1 MIKSLQRGWSRIRG
15 LGQGIAAA
23 KKWMLA
29 YTALIL
35 LPASVM
41 LFGYYQRSSQILEE
55 EVSRSMQMTLKQA
68 GINLSYRLNHIQD
81 ISNSLFMNRKLYEY
95 LDLSYIINEQIDQS
109 GELMNL
115 LQSVQTKTE
124 IVRARIFVDTANVFG
139 TDRINT
145 FPLENLESSPWH
157 REIIDGGGRIVWT
170 GGYKETY
177 LDLGEQN
184 VISCA
189 RMLRNPRH
197 FEQVLGVLMIDVSDK
212 MISEIISELDFPSQI
227 HPYIMDR
234 NGMVIY
240 SEERS
245 LIGTLSPLQQNGQW
259 AGNEEEGITRR
270 TEGKEDRYVV
280 YSTIRPTGWKLV
292 AEVPKAA
299 ISRRATALNQ
309 FSGVATLIGMTLMF
323 LILAFVLMAFVINM
337 MNRRIKTVLKLIRT
351 EGIDRL
357 EEQRPKEDGDFHL
370 LERSVDY
377 LIHRVKNLMEEAYRS
392 KMLEREAQLKALQ
405 AQINPHFLYNALDTI
420 NWLALAIKATDISKM
435 IEGLSDYFRLSLN
448 KGKDHVSITDEL
460 ELARVY
466 LEIQQSRFPASFTFD
481 IEADMDTDRYLIPKL
496 TLQPIVENA
505 LLHGIRKAKGKTGRI
520 VIRAEMEADRV
531 RISVKDDGIGMSQ
544 EMVDRLL
551 VESRPDQRPDGSGSS
566 YGLYN
571 VNERIKLFAGNASG
585 LEIHSSQ
592 GMGTTVT
599 VWLKAV
605 LANKTE

>member
-1 MIKSLQRGWSRIRG
+1 MSTSLQKGWSRVKG

-35 LPASVM
+35 LPASAM
-41 LFGYYQRSSQILEE
+41 LFGYYQKSSQILEE
-55 EVSRSMQMTLKQA
+55 EVSRSMQLTLKQA
-68 GINLSYRLNHIQD
+68 GINLSYRMNHIQD

-109 GELMNL
+109 GELLNL

-124 IVRARIFVDTANVFG
+124 IVRARVFANTSKVFG
-139 TDRINT
+139 TDLVNT
-145 FPLENLESSPWH
+145 FPLESLKPSPWYPQ
-157 REIIDGGGRIVWT
+157 IMDGGGRIVWT

-184 VISCA
+184 IISCA
-189 RMLRNPRH
+189 RMLRDPRH
-197 FEQVLGVLMIDVSDK
+197 FDQALGVLMIDVSDR

-234 NGMVIY
+234 NGTVIY

-245 LIGTLSPLQQNGQW
+245 LIGTLSPLMQDRQW
-259 AGNEEEGITRR
+259 TGNEEEGIARR
-270 TEGKEDRYVV
+270 SEGKEDRYVV
-280 YSTIRPTGWKLV
+280 YSTIRATGWKLV

-299 ISRRATALNQ
+299 ISHRTTALNQ
-309 FSGVATLIGMTLMF
+309 FSGVAALIGMTLMF
-323 LILAFVLMAFVINM
+323 LILAFMLMAFVIKD
-337 MNRRIKTVLKLIRT
+337 MNRRIKMVLRMIRT

-357 EEQRPKEDGDFHL
+357 EEQSPKRDGDFHL

-392 KMLEREAQLKALQ
+392 KMLEREAQLRALQ

-420 NWLALAIKATDISKM
+420 NWLALAIKATDISRM

-448 KGKDHVSITDEL
+448 KGKDHVSVTDEL
-460 ELARVY
+460 ELAKVY
-466 LEIQQSRFPASFTFD
+466 LEIQQSRFPSSFTFA
-481 IEADMDTDRYLIPKL
+481 IEAEMDTDRYLVPKL

-505 LLHGIRKAKGKTGRI
+505 LLHGIRKSKGKAGSI
-520 VIRAEMEADRV
+520 AIRAGLEAEHLLLMV
-531 RISVKDDGIGMSQ
+531 SDDGIGMSK
-544 EMVDRLL
+544 ELVKRLL
-551 VESRPDQRPDGSGSS
+551 VESRPDQRADGSGSS

-585 LEIHSSQ
+585 LEIRSSE

-599 VWLKAV
+599 VRLKAV
-605 LANKTE
+605 LAGQTE